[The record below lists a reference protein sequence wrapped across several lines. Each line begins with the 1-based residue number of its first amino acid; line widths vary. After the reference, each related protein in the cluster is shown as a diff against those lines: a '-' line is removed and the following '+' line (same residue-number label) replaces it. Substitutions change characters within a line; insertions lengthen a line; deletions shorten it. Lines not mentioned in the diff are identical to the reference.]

1 MGWFKKKKEDEDIH
15 KLPELPE
22 LPDLPESFSS
32 SLELPAE
39 SLPDVPPGL
48 PEIETKPLIKPKTEP
63 NLSDLPQLPY
73 DEAESFDREAI
84 KQAIN
89 EPEIS
94 PIHSRMPTPARV
106 SAPRRMPVY
115 PAPRM
120 MPVSAR
126 TLKPSMSSERRI
138 EPEFD
143 FESSRT
149 LELTPSRM
157 SLASTKM
164 TKKIEPVFVRLD
176 KFQMTI
182 QTFEEIKAKIEEIEN
197 VLRKT
202 SEIKIKE
209 EQELSEWEREI
220 QVIKSRIELIDR
232 NVFNK
237 LD

>member
-1 MGWFKKKKEDEDIH
+1 MGWFKKKKEDEDIP

-22 LPDLPESFSS
+22 LPDLPESLSS
-32 SLELPAE
+32 PPELPAE
-39 SLPDVPPGL
+39 SLPDVPLGL

-63 NLSDLPQLPY
+63 ELPEELPQLPY

-89 EPEIS
+89 EPRFS
-94 PIHSRMPTPARV
+94 PLPPKLPTPARIL
-106 SAPRRMPVY
+106 PPKTMPV
-115 PAPRM
+115 P
-120 MPVSAR
+120 AR
-126 TLKPSMSSERRI
+126 TLRPSMAPERRI
-138 EPEFD
+138 EPEFNL
-143 FESSRT
+143 ESRRT
-149 LELTPSRM
+149 LELPPSRM

-182 QTFEEIKAKIEEIEN
+182 QTFEEIKAKIEEIED

-202 SEIKIKE
+202 SEIKVKE

>member
-1 MGWFKKKKEDEDIH
+1 MSWFKKKKEDEDIP

-22 LPDLPESFSS
+22 LPDLPESLSS
-32 SLELPAE
+32 PPELPTEA
-39 SLPDVPPGL
+39 LPDVPPGL
-48 PEIETKPLIKPKTEP
+48 PEIETKPLIKSKTEP
-63 NLSDLPQLPY
+63 ELPEELPQLPY

-89 EPEIS
+89 EPRI
-94 PIHSRMPTPARV
+94 PFTPPKLPTPARV
-106 SAPRRMPVY
+106 SPS
-115 PAPRM
+115 RM
-120 MPVSAR
+120 MPVSSR
-126 TLKPSMSSERRI
+126 TLKPSMSTERRI

-143 FESSRT
+143 LESRRT
-149 LELTPSRM
+149 LELPPSRM

-182 QTFEEIKAKIEEIEN
+182 QTFEEIKAKIEEIED

-202 SEIKIKE
+202 SEIKVKE

>member
-1 MGWFKKKKEDEDIH
+1 MGWFNKKKENEDIP

-22 LPDLPESFSS
+22 LPDLPESLSS
-32 SLELPAE
+32 PLELPAE

-48 PEIETKPLIKPKTEP
+48 PEIETRPLIKPGTEP
-63 NLSDLPQLPY
+63 KLPEELPQLPY
-73 DEAESFDREAI
+73 DEAEDFDREAI

-115 PAPRM
+115 PAPI
-120 MPVSAR
+120 MPVSSR
-126 TLKPSMSSERRI
+126 TLKPSMSSERKI
-138 EPEFD
+138 EPDFD

-182 QTFEEIKAKIEEIEN
+182 QTFEEIKAKIEEIED